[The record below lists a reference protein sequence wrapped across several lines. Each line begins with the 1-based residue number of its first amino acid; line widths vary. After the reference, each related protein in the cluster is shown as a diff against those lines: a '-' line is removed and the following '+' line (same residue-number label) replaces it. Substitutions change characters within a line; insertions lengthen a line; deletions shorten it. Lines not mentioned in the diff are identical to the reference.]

1 MAVGK
6 RTMLRW
12 GGYALAWL
20 VIALSASF
28 AIFINS
34 SKMVTVAS
42 HDAEISPTLGS
53 YVTIRTG
60 PFLPDV
66 RRESGGPIGVDVR
79 LGKTEADSTEQLV
92 ERYAFIASRPESQV
106 AIVQDTVVD
115 LAWDAAARGA
125 VFGAFPLLMW
135 AAIGRQRR
143 RELVGPT
150 PARRTAVVVASGA
163 SLAAVVVLVV
173 MPRSDD
179 EPKVVDQ
186 DRWQSLASYLPEFQI
201 PDEAK
206 GIEVQGTLSANGTK
220 RLVMSAVD
228 TYQKSR
234 TFYDGAVEKV
244 ADLELRE
251 PQEDETVALIVSDRH
266 DNIGMDSVARAI
278 ADKGGAT
285 AVLDAG
291 DDTSTGQQWE
301 AFSLDS
307 LDDAFNDYD
316 RFAVQGNHDHGTFVQ
331 GYLADRGWHTASSDV
346 LEGPGGGRLMAF
358 NDPRSSGLGSWRDT
372 PGLTVDEL
380 AVNIAEK
387 VCDADERV
395 NTLLVHD
402 IDMGTPSLERGCVD
416 LVISGHVHVQVG
428 PDLVKGSNGEA
439 GYNYTNGTTGG
450 AAYAVAV
457 GSKLRRPAEVTLVT
471 YRDGRPVGLQPVTL
485 QTNGVFR
492 VHDYIPLTYGSKVVA
507 NVNGPSAEKRVPR
520 RVTVR
525 RTHQ

>member
-12 GGYALAWL
+12 GGYGLAWL
-20 VIALSASF
+20 VLALSAAF
-28 AIFINS
+28 AIFLNS
-34 SKMVTVAS
+34 STTVTVAS
-42 HDAEISPTLGS
+42 HDAQISPTLGN

-66 RRESGGPIGVDVR
+66 RREQGGPIGVDVR

-92 ERYAFIASRPESQV
+92 ERYAFIASRPDSQV
-106 AIVQDTVVD
+106 AIVRGAIVD
-115 LAWDAAARGA
+115 LAWEAAARGA
-125 VFGAFPLLMW
+125 VFGAFPLLLW
-135 AAIGRQRR
+135 AMIGRQRR
-143 RELVGPT
+143 RELVGST
-150 PARRTAVVVASGA
+150 PMRRSVVVLASGA
-163 SLAAVVVLVV
+163 VLVAVVVLVV
-173 MPRSDD
+173 MPRADD
-179 EPKVVDQ
+179 EPKVVEQ
-186 DRWQSLASYLPEFQI
+186 DTWQSLESYLPELQI
-201 PDEAK
+201 PGEAR
-206 GIEVQGTLSANGTK
+206 GIEVQGTLSASGTR
-220 RLVMSAVD
+220 RLVMSAID
-228 TYQKSR
+228 TYQTSR

-244 ADLELRE
+244 ADLEFRE
-251 PQEDETVALIVSDRH
+251 PQEGETVALIVSDRH

-307 LDDAFNDYD
+307 LDDAFNDLD

-331 GYLADRGWHTASSDV
+331 GYLDDRGWQTASSDV

-358 NDPRSSGLGSWRDT
+358 NDPRSSGLGTWRDT
-372 PGLTVDEL
+372 PGLTIGEL
-380 AVNIAEK
+380 AVNIADD
-387 VCDADERV
+387 VCASEERV

-457 GSKLRRPAEVTLVT
+457 GSKLRRPAEVTLLT

-492 VHDYIPLTYGSKVVA
+492 VHDYIPLNYGSKVVTDVKGPTAKKDVPGRVVVGRA
-507 NVNGPSAEKRVPR
+507 N
-520 RVTVR
+520 
-525 RTHQ
+525 Q

>member
-1 MAVGK
+1 MAVGRRK
-6 RTMLRW
+6 ALRW
-12 GGYALAWL
+12 AGIVLAWL
-20 VIALSASF
+20 VLALSAGF
-28 AIFINS
+28 AIFLNS
-34 SKMVTVAS
+34 STTVTLAS
-42 HDAEISPTLGS
+42 HDAEISPTLGT

-66 RRESGGPIGVDVR
+66 RRDYGGPIGVDIR

-106 AIVQDTVVD
+106 AIVRDAVVD
-115 LAWDAAARGA
+115 LAWNALARGA
-125 VFGAFPLLMW
+125 VFAFFPFLMW
-135 AAIGRQRR
+135 ALVGRQRR
-143 RELVGPT
+143 RELLGAT
-150 PARRTAVVVASGA
+150 PVRRSAVVVASGA
-163 SLAAVVVLVV
+163 ALAAVVGLVV
-173 MPRSDD
+173 MPRADD
-179 EPKVVDQ
+179 EPKVVDK
-186 DRWQSLASYLPEFQI
+186 DTWQSLQTYLPEFQI

-206 GIEVQGTLSANGTK
+206 GIEVQGTLSATGTK

-251 PQEDETVALIVSDRH
+251 PQEGETVALIVSDRH

-307 LDDAFNDYD
+307 LADAFEDFD
-316 RFAVQGNHDHGTFVQ
+316 RFAVQGNHDHGSFVQ
-331 GYLADRGWHTASSDV
+331 GYLEDRGWQTASSTV

-372 PGLTVDEL
+372 PGLTIDEL
-380 AVNIAEK
+380 AIDIADK
-387 VCDADERV
+387 VCEAEERV

-402 IDMGTPSLERGCVD
+402 IDMGTPTLERGCVD
-416 LVISGHVHVQVG
+416 LVVSGHVHVQVG
-428 PDLVKGSNGEA
+428 PDRVTGSNGEL

-457 GSKLRRPAEVTLVT
+457 GSKLRRPAEVTLAT

-492 VHDYIPLTYGSKVVA
+492 VHDYIPLTYGSKMVS
-507 NVNGPSAEKRVPR
+507 NVKGTPAEKQVPGH
-520 RVTVR
+520 VVGR
-525 RTHQ
+525 RTGQ